1 MEQELAV
8 AQLIQ
13 QNFLPKELPQLG
25 GWEVAAYYRAA
36 RAVGG
41 DFYDFIE
48 LPEGRLGLVIG
59 DVTDKGVPAAMV
71 MAATRSVLRASAQ
84 RLIDPGTVL
93 ARVNDNLCPDIP
105 ENMFVTCFYGVLDP
119 ASGHLRYANAGHN
132 LPLVSAGGQ
141 SSDLRATGMPLGLMP
156 GMSYEER
163 ETTLPQGATVLL
175 YSDGIVEAHD
185 DSREMFG
192 TDRVV
197 ELLGQGGD
205 CPTVIGELL
214 GSLDRFTGEEL
225 EQEDDITLVVLRRG
239 VGGPASAGELAAF
252 TLASE
257 PGNEREAMRLV
268 AAAAAPFGLAPERL
282 ERLKTATAEATMN
295 AMEHGNGYR
304 RDLDVEVRVSA
315 DADSLTVAISDH
327 GGARPLAPAATP
339 DIDAKLEGRQSP
351 RGWGLFLIER
361 MVDEVRQ
368 SGDGDRHTVE
378 LVMHLRGG

>member
-1 MEQELAV
+1 
-8 AQLIQ
+8 
-13 QNFLPKELPQLG
+13 
-25 GWEVAAYYRAA
+25 
-36 RAVGG
+36 
-41 DFYDFIE
+41 
-48 LPEGRLGLVIG
+48 
-59 DVTDKGVPAAMV
+59 
-71 MAATRSVLRASAQ
+71 
-84 RLIDPGTVL
+84 
-93 ARVNDNLCPDIP
+93 
-105 ENMFVTCFYGVLDP
+105 
-119 ASGHLRYANAGHN
+119 
-132 LPLVSAGGQ
+132 
-141 SSDLRATGMPLGLMP
+141 
-156 GMSYEER
+156 
-163 ETTLPQGATVLL
+163 VLL

-378 LVMHLRGG
+378 LEMHLRGG